1 MHVDITSI
9 ATGEP
14 PNIPGGP
21 ELASFTDALGG
32 PLTRDPS
39 LERAA
44 LIEVLGEARTERV
57 VGVAAT
63 FQMMNRLLDGV
74 GAPVS
79 SELRSIAGELGFDPV
94 IIPR

>member
-1 MHVDITSI
+1 MEVDITSI

-14 PNIPGGP
+14 PNIPGGA
-21 ELASFTDALGG
+21 ELAALTNALGA
-32 PLTRDPS
+32 PLGRDPS

-79 SELRSIAGELGFDPV
+79 GELRSIAGELGFDAAS
-94 IIPR
+94 IPR